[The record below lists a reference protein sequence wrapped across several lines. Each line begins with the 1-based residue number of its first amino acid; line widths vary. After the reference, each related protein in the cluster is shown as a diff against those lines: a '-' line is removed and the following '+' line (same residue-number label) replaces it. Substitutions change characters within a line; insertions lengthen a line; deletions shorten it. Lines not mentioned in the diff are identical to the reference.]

1 MTDVL
6 IKRGAERRDTHTQG
20 EGDVRMKAEINQ
32 GDDSTHQGTPKI
44 TGSKES
50 GLEQTSTMES
60 QGPALLTP

>member
-44 TGSKES
+44 TGARRAAWNRRPPWS
-50 GLEQTSTMES
+50 LRAQ
-60 QGPALLTP
+60 PC